1 MKLTGEQAVEYIL
14 IKNKHFRSKPVG
26 KRKDSFIL
34 SLKKKNNA
42 VEPFFQDHP
51 NYLIKVVF
59 KGNGQKEKFQK
70 KSSLN
75 RKLVTGFLHPDNHT
89 VPLQD
94 KALQRDQVG
103 L

>member
-1 MKLTGEQAVEYIL
+1 M
-14 IKNKHFRSKPVG
+14 G

-34 SLKKKNNA
+34 SLKKKNDA

-59 KGNGQKEKFQK
+59 KANGQKEKFKKKKKK

>member
-1 MKLTGEQAVEYIL
+1 MKLTREQAVEYIL

-70 KSSLN
+70 KKSSLN
-75 RKLVTGFLHPDNHT
+75 RKLVTGFLHPDNHMAS
-89 VPLQD
+89 LQD
-94 KALQRDQVG
+94 KALKRD
-103 L
+103 